1 MDKLDQ
7 NFAAL
12 EYLAGAND
20 DRYLSLFRGIKDD
33 WCDPATGFVYLGM
46 RRAPAA
52 RRNHHAREGGLVEH
66 YLEMWKMHTIIQ
78 SGLNGSMVLSYDKLP
93 DPVVFR
99 GIINHDLHKA
109 YYDYRLI
116 PSKLWAVEYS
126 ELDHR
131 VLLTQ
136 NGKTMFLLS
145 QWKIRLDIIDI
156 NLIQYSEGGWCEH
169 EPRERSSLATYVYLL
184 DEMSGNVVDRIN
196 TGTDYIQRPS
206 RR

>member
-1 MDKLDQ
+1 MHKLDQ
-7 NFAAL
+7 NFAEL
-12 EYLAGAND
+12 EGLARIYD
-20 DRYLSLFRGIKDD
+20 DRYLSLFQDIKND
-33 WCDPATGFVYLGM
+33 WRDPETGCLYLGM
-46 RRAPAA
+46 QRAPAA

-66 YLEMWKMHTIIQ
+66 YLEMWKIHGTIK
-78 SGLNGSMVLSYDKLP
+78 SGLNKSMILSHDHLP

-99 GIINHDLHKA
+99 GIVNHDLHKA
-109 YYDYRLI
+109 YYDY
-116 PSKLWAVEYS
+116 KLCSTEPWEVVYS

-145 QWKIRLDIIDI
+145 QWKIGLDIIDF

-184 DEMSGNVVDRIN
+184 DEMSGNVVDRIK